1 MRNFTSLDDS
11 SPSTNLH
18 ATFPVDASQTVQRE
32 FTTKA
37 KENQKSNRYAR
48 LLEFPV
54 NHRKQTTVTLSN
66 RYKIEGVLKHP
77 SKHQGTRS
85 HQPTSISR
93 GTTKS
98 STSFLPPRTAWGNK
112 SSLATVTDGV
122 HYSARAGRVRTADQ
136 SRRLTRSVPKCET

>member
-66 RYKIEGVLKHP
+66 RYKIEGVLKRP

-98 STSFLPPRTAWGNK
+98 STSLASFASSTSFLPPRTAWG
-112 SSLATVTDGV
+112 
-122 HYSARAGRVRTADQ
+122 
-136 SRRLTRSVPKCET
+136 